1 MSAWV
6 VLAVALIGAV
16 PPMLAVLIP
25 ARRDRNETRQA
36 RAQNA
41 ADHGRVIGHLSA
53 LRSDVHDLRTELGRH
68 LADDHRTPA
77 DG

>member
-1 MSAWV
+1 VNAAVV
-6 VLAVALIGAV
+6 VLVAIIGAT
-16 PPMLAVLIP
+16 PPMLAVLVS
-25 ARRDRNETRQA
+25 ARRDRRETRTA

-68 LADDHRTPA
+68 IADDHRTRT

>member
-1 MSAWV
+1 VNAAVV
-6 VLAVALIGAV
+6 VLVAIIGAT
-16 PPMLAVLIP
+16 PPMLAVLMS
-25 ARRDRNETRQA
+25 ARRDRRETRTA

-68 LADDHRTPA
+68 IADDHRTRT